1 MFFTKFENYY
11 NKIVLENTGNYE
23 DGDDYDDDYN
33 DAEFREDRREMRG
46 AFISRNNEIR
56 IHSDNILRKLNNISS
71 SLADGSV
78 FKKILNEDISVLN
91 QDVRTVN
98 KYHSTLLLQNN
109 LLKVSKD
116 QFDLYY
122 DNNIKPLIDNITY
135 GPVNLYRRS
144 DSIRGII
151 NVTKKPKNMFALEI
165 SKEDYDNLRR
175 DGDPNW
181 DNRWVEGRDLQVPF
195 NINQVKNTFLT
206 KELVEAI
213 DSVAVFPG
221 IRYHRIDM
229 RLASK
234 RKVVNKKDN
243 SKGKYIFA
251 YKISV
256 MRTPENKYP
265 YLNAIQ
271 YTRENTVR
279 AEIPPAGTHEGWKKA
294 DRDAFIT
301 DLESREGTPKTLES
315 EYDGPDG
322 MQGWGEEVALRR
334 DLKDVGYLTTDELY
348 DIYESFSKVYMIEI
362 LDRQTFLG
370 KSFPSRSNIANSFFK
385 KIASLSRAQE
395 MERFQTFNLLR
406 SFNISNMEAIVSAA
420 LGNASDLL
428 TQQAEELEG
437 LRNIDV
443 SNRDAAIKKLQD
455 TLGTILDD
463 NNDTYK
469 ANMDLKDTI
478 KNLKNKLKRL
488 REKLKKLRDN
498 QNQINIDTNDVG
510 PIEAIEIK
518 EVERETNGEA
528 NKNMEVLIRQIEKFD
543 DTGDLV
549 IKDLNKSLEYM
560 QGIVDNLRKEIQD
573 LKNTQNEP
581 NDKKPTPPILP
592 QNTKQT
598 TYSNWDI
605 LNLRYAA
612 IEFIKKVYT
621 YKDFGSSE
629 FSYIDRKTGKKVYR
643 RKAIIEDLTRNFNS
657 RIKYGT
663 AKDLYG
669 YDGPPVTVEAMERAI
684 GDYFNI
690 QSKRN
695 LIYFQNGVLKFGKMN
710 KIVPKKKKSIFGI
723 NYRPSWDS
731 YKNMKIGGQNEEETN
746 MNEL

>member
-11 NKIVLENTGNYE
+11 NKIILENTGNDE
-23 DGDDYDDDYN
+23 DDDYDDYD
-33 DAEFREDRREMRG
+33 DVEFNEDRREMLG
-46 AFISRNNEIR
+46 AFIARNNEIR
-56 IHSDNILRKLNNISS
+56 AYSDNILRKLNNISS
-71 SLADGSV
+71 SLAVGSV
-78 FKKILNEDISVLN
+78 FKKILDEDISVLN

-122 DNNIKPLIDNITY
+122 NNNIKPLIDQIKY
-135 GPVNLYRRS
+135 EPVRLYNRNG
-144 DSIRGII
+144 SISII
-151 NVTKKPKNMFALEI
+151 NVKKTKNMFALEI
-165 SKEDYDNLRR
+165 SKEDYDNFRSDR
-175 DGDPNW
+175 NPDWN
-181 DNRWVEGRDLQVPF
+181 NRWVKGRDLQVPF

-206 KELVEAI
+206 KELVEKI

-234 RKVVNKKDN
+234 RKVVDQKDRN
-243 SKGKYIFA
+243 KGKYIFE

-279 AEIPPAGTHEGWKKA
+279 AEIPPAGNHAGWTKTE
-294 DRDAFIT
+294 RDAFII
-301 DLESREGTPKTLES
+301 DLQRREGTPKTLES
-315 EYDGPDG
+315 EYGGSDG
-322 MQGWGEEVALRR
+322 MQAWAQEVGLRR
-334 DLKDVGYLTTDELY
+334 DLENVGYRTTDELY

-370 KSFPSRSNIANSFFK
+370 KSFQSRSNIANSFFK
-385 KIASLSRAQE
+385 KIASLSRTQE

-406 SFNISNMEAIVSAA
+406 SFNISNMDAIVGAA

-428 TQQAEELEG
+428 TQQGRELEEL
-437 LRNIDV
+437 RDIDV
-443 SNRDAAIKKLQD
+443 GNRDAVIKRLQD
-455 TLGTILDD
+455 TLETILDD
-463 NNDTYK
+463 NNDTYR
-469 ANMDLKDTI
+469 ANMNLKDTI
-478 KNLKNKLKRL
+478 KNLKDKLKKL
-488 REKLKKLRDN
+488 REKLKKLKNN
-498 QNQINIDTNDVG
+498 QNQININTNDVD
-510 PIEAIEIK
+510 PIEAIEIE
-518 EVERETNGEA
+518 EVERETNGES
-528 NKNMEVLIRQIEKFD
+528 NKNMEVLIHQIETFD

-549 IKDLNKSLEYM
+549 IKDLNKSLEDM
-560 QGIVDNLRKEIQD
+560 QEIVNNLRKEIEN
-573 LKNTQNEP
+573 LKNPQNEP
-581 NDKKPTPPILP
+581 NDKKPTPPLLP
-592 QNTKQT
+592 QNTKQIA
-598 TYSNWDI
+598 YSNWDI

-612 IEFIKKVYT
+612 IEFIKKAYT

-657 RIKYGT
+657 RIKYGK

-723 NYRPSWDS
+723 NYRPNWDS
-731 YKNMKIGGQNEEETN
+731 YKNMKIGGQNEEEAN